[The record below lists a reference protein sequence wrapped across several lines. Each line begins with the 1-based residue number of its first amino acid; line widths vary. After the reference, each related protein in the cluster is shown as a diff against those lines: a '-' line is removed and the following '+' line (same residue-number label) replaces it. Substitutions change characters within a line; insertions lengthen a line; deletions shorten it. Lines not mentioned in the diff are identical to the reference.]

1 MSDDFKEF
9 VKGHS
14 RTEKAQKRQ
23 VEKEKFDKKIIL
35 YLSIGFVASCFIPFL
50 FFIWTPVL
58 LGCLVYSCTEWMG
71 WRFYVGLVFS
81 ILFIAYQSISRHTSL
96 SASRNRRLLLTYSL
110 YLFDRME
117 VVLFLSQHWKASI
130 HSGNTACFICRASPK
145 CIWILLLLLVNWKY
159 DVLGHQ
165 LTERIIYQ

>member
-1 MSDDFKEF
+1 MPDDFKEF

-58 LGCLVYSCTEWMG
+58 LRCLVYSCREWMG
-71 WRFYVGLVFS
+71 
-81 ILFIAYQSISRHTSL
+81 
-96 SASRNRRLLLTYSL
+96 
-110 YLFDRME
+110 
-117 VVLFLSQHWKASI
+117 
-130 HSGNTACFICRASPK
+130 
-145 CIWILLLLLVNWKY
+145 
-159 DVLGHQ
+159 
-165 LTERIIYQ
+165 